1 MKSVQIRSYFWS
13 LFSCIRIECRKIRT
27 RDNSV
32 FGHISYSV
40 YELCNKNVQHITL
53 LEFFKK
59 YFPVIHVIL
68 NALLIIHSHWFLKV
82 SNTQVNNFL
91 FFSFIISST
100 CLLIDCLFFFFCYP
114 SWMEKQFLC
123 FYSNFSVLFLQN
135 ELDMANE

>member
-1 MKSVQIRSYFWS
+1 MRSYFWS
-13 LFSCIRIECRKIRT
+13 LFSYIRTECRKKRT
-27 RDNSV
+27 RNNFV
-32 FGHISYSV
+32 FGHISCSV
-40 YELCNKNVQHITL
+40 YEPCNSNFQHITL

-59 YFPVIHVIL
+59 CFPVIHVIL

-82 SNTQVNNFL
+82 SNTWVNNFL
-91 FFSFIISST
+91 FFWFINLST

-114 SWMEKQFLC
+114 SWMEKQLLC